1 MFSKMRRGPQALS
14 HEEMTDL
21 LKTETRGVMS
31 VQGDDGYPYGY
42 PINHYYDEETN
53 KIYIHGATFG
63 HRVSAVKKDPK
74 VSYCVFG
81 GEYQKEGDWAK
92 YVKSV
97 IIFGKAELV
106 EDADEIVRI
115 SRLLCDSR
123 FVNCK
128 SRSVRC
134 DLPLICKS
142 NNTAILIA
150 VIGRLRSKGQAVR
163 AAICCFAQ
171 VFPGISTI
179 LGILPLI
186 SIIRKI
192 YFCLKSRLCI
202 LKDFL
207 ILRLLNKSSSLSLL
221 GNCENGTLV
230 ARK

>member
-1 MFSKMRRGPQALS
+1 MFRKMRRGPQALS

-31 VQGDDGYPYGY
+31 VQGDNGYPYGF

-53 KIYIHGATFG
+53 RIYIHGATFG

-115 SRLLCDSR
+115 SRLLCD
-123 FVNCK
+123 K
-128 SRSVRC
+128 
-134 DLPLICKS
+134 
-142 NNTAILIA
+142 
-150 VIGRLRSKGQAVR
+150 
-163 AAICCFAQ
+163 
-171 VFPGISTI
+171 FPCPPEYVEHEIE
-179 LGILPLI
+179 
-186 SIIRKI
+186 
-192 YFCLKSRLCI
+192 
-202 LKDFL
+202 KDAP
-207 ILRLLNKSSSLSLL
+207 R
-221 GNCENGTLV
+221 TLV
-230 ARK
+230 IAINIENMNGKLVHEA